1 MQKLKLE
8 KITEETLYITVKE
21 ATKLFGRSRRSVENA
36 FEKAYIHGRYDA
48 VGATKLIS
56 FQSCV
61 FHWGN
66 SYDSILMEEILEGCN
81 HVSDTDTESFD

>member
-1 MQKLKLE
+1 MQKLKLQ

-21 ATKLFGRSRRSVENA
+21 AGALFGRSRRSVENA
-36 FEKAYIHGRYDA
+36 FERSYVHGRYDA

-61 FHWGN
+61 LHWGN
-66 SYDSILMEEILEGCN
+66 TYDSILLGEILEGCN
-81 HVSDTDTESFD
+81 YVTDTDTESFD